1 MQTLGYVHSIETFGT
16 VDGPGTRFIVFLQ
29 GCLMKCQYCHN
40 PDTWQSNIGNQ
51 KSVSEIIDM
60 FEQYRPFLKDG
71 GITVSGGEPM
81 LQIDFVTELFEEAK
95 RRGVHTCLDTCGATF
110 NDKNEKQVEK
120 VHRLLESTDLVM
132 LDIKHINDEAHKVL
146 TGVSN
151 DRVLR
156 FASFLDENG
165 TAIRIRH
172 VVVPTITLNNKYLYQ
187 LGYFLGKFKHIESL
201 EVLPYHLMGI
211 AKWEEIGRE
220 YPLTGIPEATAEE
233 AQHARLVILKGMQDY
248 RAANP
253 KEQN

>member
-40 PDTWQSNIGNQ
+40 PDTWQSNVGEQ
-51 KSVSEIIDM
+51 KSVTEIMDM

-81 LQIDFVTELFEEAK
+81 LQLDFIIELFEEAK

-110 NDKNEKQVEK
+110 NEKNEKQVEK
-120 VHRLLESTDLVM
+120 VRRLLESTDLVM

-146 TGVSN
+146 TGISN

-211 AKWEEIGRE
+211 SKWEQIGRE
-220 YPLTGIPEATAEE
+220 YPLTGIPEATADE
-233 AQHARLVILKGMQDY
+233 AKHARLVILKGMQDY
-248 RAANP
+248 RATQE
-253 KEQN
+253 KE